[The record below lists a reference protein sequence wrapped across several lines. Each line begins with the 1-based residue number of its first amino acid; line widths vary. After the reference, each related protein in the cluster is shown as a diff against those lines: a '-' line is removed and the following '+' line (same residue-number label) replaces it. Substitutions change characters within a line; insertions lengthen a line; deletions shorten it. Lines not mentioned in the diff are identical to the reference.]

1 MKAATANQA
10 LLIAHST
17 AAYSIGTRAMR
28 PLRWFC
34 CFFLNWAQEDWKK
47 EGKKKKE
54 DTRQIAG
61 WWVMHRASMP
71 APLAFQTPSSCLS
84 ALHCSANVVAA
95 PSPYQPQHSL
105 TSMGAGRTQSRAALQ
120 YHTHHKFFKP
130 IQIFLKSFKTSA
142 LKLKLMNHFNFA
154 SRVRKALQWIWF
166 LKEKELCIM
175 IPMLT

>member
-17 AAYSIGTRAMR
+17 AAYSIGTRATR

-61 WWVMHRASMP
+61 WWVMHRASTP
-71 APLAFQTPSSCLS
+71 APLAFQTPLQLSFCS
-84 ALHCSANVVAA
+84 ALQCQCGSSPKSLPAA
-95 PSPYQPQHSL
+95 AL
-105 TSMGAGRTQSRAALQ
+105 TGLSGSWKNRAALQ

-154 SRVRKALQWIWF
+154 SRVRKVLQWIWF

-175 IPMLT
+175 ISMLT